1 MPKKKSAPAAMLDLT
16 IGHWIARL
24 TYVAAKLIPD
34 RLLPRAR
41 GPYTGISS
49 FSPSGHLACDNR

>member
-24 TYVAAKLIPD
+24 TYVAWKLAASEKRPE
-34 RLLPRAR
+34 
-41 GPYTGISS
+41 
-49 FSPSGHLACDNR
+49 NRPATRIAPIGVQPTE

>member
-24 TYVAAKLIPD
+24 TYVAVGCSAWLDDWVATSKKLQILT
-34 RLLPRAR
+34 RLVQE
-41 GPYTGISS
+41 
-49 FSPSGHLACDNR
+49 H